1 MIIPVDD
8 EWTKP
13 LDDGVFDMNT
23 HLLHGLIHCN
33 GFGHLLSINGMEGG
47 SKFLY
52 GKEIMDLWD
61 RICTNLHT
69 RKITVEDVSVK
80 RGMNLRLLHGIA
92 AYGRPWFGRWGY
104 RFCQGSFGVTNEKY
118 ERAIELL
125 SCLGLD
131 QIIQDF
137 CSSKLYSDVKRII
150 CYYRDT
156 TRKYV
161 QNKNASKR
169 KNGRCKKFTTLASNL
184 DSRWPMKRMQY
195 VAEVAVNALREKKA
209 ANGGYNCETSRQ
221 EVRDAARMRIGDTGL
236 IDYILK
242 SMNNVIVGGHV
253 VCRDV
258 NPQTRVLEYTI
269 EEVCENGAA
278 VQVDPG
284 SNLVV
289 LSQDQPQAIMP
300 GIDVYSDIAYLY
312 NNVFLEYQNSEWV
325 ELAVER
331 VLDSKQFVK
340 EWLFIDEP
348 DQLLRERILVT
359 EVSGL
364 EGVEDGEVLFGIVES
379 GSELCFRAV
388 GMDFGSEL
396 KYEGGADNWTVKCK
410 CRTRDDGGERMVACD
425 ICEVWQHT
433 RCIGIDDFNTMPP
446 LFVCD
451 SCCAALAPPR
461 TIQPRI

>member
-1 MIIPVDD
+1 
-8 EWTKP
+8 
-13 LDDGVFDMNT
+13 
-23 HLLHGLIHCN
+23 
-33 GFGHLLSINGMEGG
+33 
-47 SKFLY
+47 
-52 GKEIMDLWD
+52 
-61 RICTNLHT
+61 
-69 RKITVEDVSVK
+69 
-80 RGMNLRLLHGIA
+80 
-92 AYGRPWFGRWGY
+92 
-104 RFCQGSFGVTNEKY
+104 
-118 ERAIELL
+118 
-125 SCLGLD
+125 
-131 QIIQDF
+131 
-137 CSSKLYSDVKRII
+137 
-150 CYYRDT
+150 
-156 TRKYV
+156 
-161 QNKNASKR
+161 
-169 KNGRCKKFTTLASNL
+169 
-184 DSRWPMKRMQY
+184 MKRMQY

-348 DQLLRERILVT
+348 DQLLR
-359 EVSGL
+359 
-364 EGVEDGEVLFGIVES
+364 
-379 GSELCFRAV
+379 
-388 GMDFGSEL
+388 
-396 KYEGGADNWTVKCK
+396 
-410 CRTRDDGGERMVACD
+410 
-425 ICEVWQHT
+425 
-433 RCIGIDDFNTMPP
+433 
-446 LFVCD
+446 FVCRVIPHLSD
-451 SCCAALAPPR
+451 LE
-461 TIQPRI
+461 T